1 MKIIECVPN
10 FSEGR
15 DPARVQ
21 AIADVVRSSMGVR
34 CLDVS
39 WDHDHHRSVITFV
52 GTEED
57 VIEGALAAA
66 GKALEQIDIRN
77 HVGVHPRIGAVDVV
91 PFVPLGDAL
100 MDDAVRAAHRFG
112 LDLATRFGVP
122 VFFYGAAA
130 LYPERRDLSAI
141 RRGGLEGLWA
151 RMESGEWRPDAGPA
165 VCSDKGGATA
175 VGARMPLIAFNIEL
189 RSSDLG
195 LARRIARA
203 IREADG
209 GLPCVKALGLP
220 LASRGIVQV
229 SMNLTDYRQTPIRTV
244 FDRVQALALEGGA
257 EVLASELIGLAPAA
271 ALDEDTARHCRLKDF
286 SARRIIEN
294 HL

>member
-15 DPARVQ
+15 DPVKVR
-21 AIADVVRSSMGVR
+21 AIADTVRSSKGVR
-34 CLDVS
+34 FLDVS
-39 WDHDHHRSVITFV
+39 WDQDHHRCVITFV
-52 GTEED
+52 GQEED

-66 GKALEQIDIRN
+66 GKALEQIDLRG
-77 HVGVHPRIGAVDVV
+77 HGGVHPRIGAVDVV

-112 LDLATRFGVP
+112 EGLATRFGVP

-130 LYPERRDLSAI
+130 LHPERRDLSAI
-141 RRGGLEGLWA
+141 RRGGLEGLRA
-151 RMESGEWRPDAGPA
+151 RMERGDWRPDAGPS
-165 VCSDKGGATA
+165 VCGDRGGATA

-189 RSSDLG
+189 RSSDLD

-229 SMNLTDYRQTPIRTV
+229 SMNLTDYRQTSIRTV
-244 FDRVQALALEGGA
+244 FDRVQALAREGGA

-271 ALDEDTARHCRLKDF
+271 ALDDDTARYCVLKDF